1 MEMPMTYCCYAVCA
15 SNLLVW
21 RQNSEYGKNRVYA
34 PTTEAEWQRYY
45 AEMLKEAQIASAQQ
59 NLLESPPVI
68 VGLIQHF
75 GHLYSSEITDH
86 LFLS

>member
-1 MEMPMTYCCYAVCA
+1 MTYCCYAVCA

-45 AEMLKEAQIASAQQ
+45 AEMLKGERKLRQLNKICL
-59 NLLESPPVI
+59 NPPPLVV